1 MKGSNGRHGTQV
13 SLQLGQRTGWAMIP
27 EETSI
32 GVDSGLTLIKHVT
45 NYLHLDDV
53 FAHNQVGGQKVFKH
67 FLEYTP
73 L

>member
-1 MKGSNGRHGTQV
+1 
-13 SLQLGQRTGWAMIP
+13 MIP

-45 NYLHLDDV
+45 NYLHLNDA
-53 FAHNQVGGQKVFKH
+53 FAHNQVGGQEVFKH

-73 L
+73 LEVFLSIRLKHTSDIDILGTC